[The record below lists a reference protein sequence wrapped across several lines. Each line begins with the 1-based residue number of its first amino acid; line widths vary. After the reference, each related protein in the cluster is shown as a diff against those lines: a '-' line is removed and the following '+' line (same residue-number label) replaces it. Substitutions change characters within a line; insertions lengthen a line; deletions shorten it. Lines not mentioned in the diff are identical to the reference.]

1 MKPLRSDQSG
11 FTLPELITVMIV
23 STLFSALVLFFGI
36 NYWRYGY
43 LQEADLSTLVT
54 RLNAQDYLRE
64 NISTSSGLIIQNSL
78 PDTHS
83 TVVDPLFVS
92 GEYWKPIHAI
102 PGTTTLGTT
111 GASSLLYYKRFS
123 VNSSN
128 AYIMNGTQPYED
140 EFILYLDNPTK
151 QLRVRA
157 LANPNA
163 IGNKLK
169 TSCPPALASDTCP
182 ADKVV
187 ADNLSSVAIRYFS
200 RSGNPIDWTS
210 LYDSVNATYI
220 GPDYPNV
227 EVVEFTLNMTVRPVF
242 QKANATQN
250 TTVIRIALRNT

>member
-1 MKPLRSDQSG
+1 
-11 FTLPELITVMIV
+11 MIV

-54 RLNAQDYLRE
+54 RLNAQDFLRE
-64 NISTSSGLIIQNSL
+64 NIGTSSGLIIQNSL
-78 PDTHS
+78 PDTH
-83 TVVDPLFVS
+83 TAVVDPLIAS
-92 GEYWKPIHAI
+92 GEYWKPIHAV
-102 PGTTTLGTT
+102 PATTSVSST
-111 GASSLLYYKRFS
+111 GASPLLYFKRFS

-140 EFILYLDNPTK
+140 EFVLYLDNTTK

-157 LANPNA
+157 LANA
-163 IGNKLK
+163 SAAGNKLK
-169 TSCPPALASDTCP
+169 TSCPVAIATPDCP

-187 ADNLSSVAIRYFS
+187 ADNLSSVSIRYFS

-210 LYDSVNATYI
+210 LYDNINAMYI

-227 EVVEFTLNMTVRPVF
+227 EVVEFTLNMALRPVF
-242 QKANATQN
+242 QKTNATQN